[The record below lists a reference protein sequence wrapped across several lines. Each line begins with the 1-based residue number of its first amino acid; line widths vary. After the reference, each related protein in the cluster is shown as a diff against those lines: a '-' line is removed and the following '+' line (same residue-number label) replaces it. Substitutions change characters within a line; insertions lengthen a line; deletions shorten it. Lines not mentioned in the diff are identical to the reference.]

1 MTLEKNRILKT
12 TNPDVDIIVRA
23 TPADSEG
30 EVEKIYFIVD
40 VVTRAG
46 IGSAAY
52 KTEMKVFDTTELR
65 KILGLKRKE
74 NMMW

>member
-1 MTLEKNRILKT
+1 MTLEKNKIYKT
-12 TNPDVDIIVRA
+12 TEPGISVIVRA
-23 TPADSEG
+23 TPRDAGD

-40 VVTRAG
+40 VVTRED
-46 IGSAAY
+46 IGSAEY
-52 KTEMKVFDTTELR
+52 RTEMKVFDTTQLR